1 MIVNEKNAG
10 YISSKIENGYAKSL
24 LETPEEELSAED
36 EAKLEKE
43 LFNKKSDNSDY
54 ESRIIKDNSNYKFED
69 LKDAD
74 IETILSKD

>member
-1 MIVNEKNAG
+1 MEANPDKYLSN
-10 YISSKIENGYAKSL
+10 
-24 LETPEEELSAED
+24 EEE
-36 EAKLEKE
+36 KLEKE

-69 LKDAD
+69 LKNAD